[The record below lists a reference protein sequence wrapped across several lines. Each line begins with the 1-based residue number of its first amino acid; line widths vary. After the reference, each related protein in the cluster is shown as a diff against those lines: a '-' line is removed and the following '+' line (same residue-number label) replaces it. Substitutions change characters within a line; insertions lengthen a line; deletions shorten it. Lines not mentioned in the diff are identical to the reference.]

1 VLSELAAELASEVDY
16 PNFKS
21 AAHQRADQ
29 GNKNHPYS
37 EIWSIMHAVQI
48 DESRHI

>member
-21 AAHQRADQ
+21 AAHQRAE